1 MSLPQ
6 TRSESRSLVNGRPD
20 RQAVPARGVPSVRS
34 LRNLHCTLCRMNLNI
49 PQDGEKPVE
58 DVSVYFV
65 GPSKDR
71 LESTTV

>member
-1 MSLPQ
+1 
-6 TRSESRSLVNGRPD
+6 
-20 RQAVPARGVPSVRS
+20 
-34 LRNLHCTLCRMNLNI
+34 MNLNI